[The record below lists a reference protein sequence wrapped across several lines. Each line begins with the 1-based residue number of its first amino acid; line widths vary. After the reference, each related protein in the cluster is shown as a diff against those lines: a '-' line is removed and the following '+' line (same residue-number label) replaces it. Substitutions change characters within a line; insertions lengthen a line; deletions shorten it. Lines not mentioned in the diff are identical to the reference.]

1 MGLRINTNLP
11 ALNAQR
17 NTENANGILS
27 NALRQLAS
35 GRRINRAADD
45 AAGLALAE
53 QFNTQA
59 RQGRVE
65 VNNLQQG
72 VNYAQTAEGGL
83 EVQQQATQ
91 RLRELAV
98 QASNGTL
105 SDEQRA
111 AINTEAQQLVDQI
124 GDVAEDTEY
133 NGQQLLAEN
142 TSVDLGTEGDL
153 AVNINAST
161 PESLGVD
168 TVDLSTAEGAAQA
181 IETLDTA
188 QQRISQNRASV
199 GAQMNRFESAITQRE
214 IGVENAVASE
224 SAIRDADL
232 ARTVIEQTRGQLL
245 LQGGIGAL
253 AQSNVT
259 PQAALGLLGG

>member
-1 MGLRINTNLP
+1 MGMRINTNLP

-17 NTENANGILS
+17 NTQNANGILTS
-27 NALRQLAS
+27 ALRQLAS

-65 VNNLQQG
+65 INSLQQG

-83 EVQQQATQ
+83 GVQQQATQ

-105 SDEQRA
+105 TDDQRA
-111 AINTEAQQLVDQI
+111 AINTEAQQLLDQV
-124 GDVAEDTEY
+124 GDIAEDTEY
-133 NGQQLLAEN
+133 NGQQVLASN

-153 AVNINAST
+153 SVNINAST
-161 PESLGVD
+161 TASLGID
-168 TVDLSTAEGAAQA
+168 TVDLSTAEGAAAA
-181 IETLDTA
+181 IDTLDTA
-188 QQRISQNRASV
+188 LQRIDQNRASL
-199 GAQMNRFESAITQRE
+199 GAQVNRFESAIAQRE
-214 IGVENAVASE
+214 VGVENALASE

-245 LQGGIGAL
+245 LRGGIGAL
-253 AQSNVT
+253 VQSNVT